1 MAVTRL
7 IPSAT
12 PGRLYGSFAGK
23 TEEVF
28 VSTAE
33 DRDEYQIIQAANQPQ
48 IHAHFILIKN
58 SLFLEQVE
66 LVADTHDVAF
76 TIVYREVPSGTS

>member
-12 PGRLYGSFAGK
+12 PGQPYGSFAGR
-23 TEEVF
+23 TEEVI

-33 DRDEYQIIQAANQPQ
+33 SRDEFNIIQAPNQPQ
-48 IHAHFILIKN
+48 IHAHFTLIKN
-58 SLFLEQVE
+58 SLFLEKSNSG
-66 LVADTHDVAF
+66 DVAY
-76 TIVYREVPSGTS
+76 TIIFREVPSGTS